1 MKKIHISVL
10 MFGITGLFAKFVGTS
25 AFGIVCIRCFWALPF
40 LALCM
45 AYWKVPYRINNRKDF
60 ANILLSGVLL
70 AITWYCFF
78 ESIKVSSVSVG
89 LIAYATVTIFTT
101 FLEPIFFK
109 EKIVKIDILIAI
121 ITFFGA
127 FLVAPDFSL
136 KNANTLGLLLGVLS
150 AFVTAIV
157 TIQCRSFVS
166 KYPTTQ
172 VCFYQFLAAGVVALP
187 FSIKDL
193 VTATPYDWMM
203 LIILGVVFTGGANTL
218 FISGL
223 TNVSAQKANIV
234 LTLEPVYGI
243 ILAIFLLHEIP
254 SLRIVFGGAIILLCA
269 LWATLVSIKIH
280 QKKALKIERS

>member
-10 MFGITGLFAKFVGTS
+10 MFGITGLFAKFLGTS
-25 AFGIVCIRCFWALPF
+25 AIGIVCMRCFWALPF
-40 LALCM
+40 LWLCM
-45 AYWKVPYRINNRKDF
+45 AYWKVPFKIESKKDF
-60 ANILLSGVLL
+60 RNIIFSGILL

-78 ESIKVSSVSVG
+78 ESIKISSVSIG

-101 FLEPIFFK
+101 FLEPLFFK

-127 FLVAPDFSL
+127 FLVAPHFSL

-150 AFVTAIV
+150 AFVTALV

-166 KYPTTQ
+166 KYPTTV
-172 VCFYQFLAAGVVALP
+172 VCFYQFLAAGLITLP
-187 FSIKDL
+187 FAVKDI
-193 VTATPYDWMM
+193 VTATPYEWMM

-223 TNVSAQKANIV
+223 KSVSAQKANIV

-243 ILAIFLLHEIP
+243 ILAIILLHEIP
-254 SLRIVFGGAIILLCA
+254 NFRIVIGGAIILLCA
-269 LWATLVSIKIH
+269 LWATMVSIKIH
-280 QKKALKIERS
+280 KAKELSSL